1 MERRTFSAHE
11 VRIGGSDKEKRVVGY
26 AARYEVMSKPL
37 PGFRE
42 RIRKNAFKRILEEKP
57 DVVATFNHDMNVVL
71 GRTTSGTL
79 QLHSDDRG
87 LAFDCLLPNTQ
98 GARDLYESIQ
108 RGDINGCSFAFNVA
122 PGMDEW
128 SQEPDY
134 RMEGDK
140 IAGSKGLVRTLK
152 DFNQLIDVSIVTSP
166 AYPNTSVDARN
177 IVSAEVRSQFE
188 RVSKRC
194 LQSFEDILAEQY
206 GELYVANLKR
216 AIHDGTYISLR
227 EAQAIAR
234 RRNLLNEFLS

>member
-11 VRIGGSDKEKRVVGY
+11 VHLSGSNKEKRVAGY

-42 RIRKNAFKRILEEKP
+42 RIRKNAFKRILDEKP
-57 DVVATFNHDMNVVL
+57 DVVATFNHNMDFVL

-79 QLHSDDRG
+79 QLRSDDRG

-108 RGDINGCSFAFNVA
+108 RGDINGCSFAFNVE

-128 SQEPDY
+128 TEEPDY
-134 RMEGDK
+134 RMDGEK
-140 IAGSKGLVRTLK
+140 ISSSKGLVRTLK
-152 DFNQLIDVSIVTSP
+152 DFNQLIDVSIVTTP

-177 IVSAEVRSQFE
+177 LVAAEVRARFE
-188 RVSKRC
+188 SLTQRPRILRS
-194 LQSFEDILAEQY
+194 LEDRLAEEY
-206 GELYVANLKR
+206 GEKYVTDFKR
-216 AIHDGTYISLR
+216 AIRSGT
-227 EAQAIAR
+227 AIAR
-234 RRNLLNEFLS
+234 QRELLNEVLF